1 MEFEAV
7 IGLEIHVEMKTIS
20 KMFSSAPVTFGD
32 DPNTQVMPLDI
43 AFPGT
48 MPVVNKQAVINAIR
62 VSNALHMQIDHELWF
77 DRKNY
82 FYSDLPKGFQ
92 ITQQARPIGSNGY
105 LTIEIDGL
113 SKKIEIER
121 LHMEE
126 DTCKQLHS
134 WDCSLLDYNRAGIP
148 LVEIVSRPD
157 MRSGE
162 EAMKYAEKAENLIP
176 SDPAPLMIK
185 YIANLNTD
193 FNKSESFHNIAN
205 DMLSKSGSII
215 IDDDK
220 YKALLATFFL
230 NYMKDRDVDFKRVF
244 ANTKKVRPDDIKNIM
259 RYENTKRTRY
269 FVTHQELSN
278 AMKKT
283 ASDMLAESSNNLD
296 VSGQMNQSTWSKL
309 EDYRNNYLFK
319 SISIAIL
326 DPSQAPKAA
335 EVTKKY
341 HDALEM
347 KWESAFKK
355 DGVNG
360 SKDQVRNYRSE
371 AEVVLNTLKSIR

>member
-1 MEFEAV
+1 MYVVVDYRVMKSLICPQCGAPAQLGFGRVQTFCEYCGCQIRDQLTEAESSTLGKNKEFVDAVEAA
-7 IGLEIHVEMKTIS
+7 IHCI
-20 KMFSSAPVTFGD
+20 
-32 DPNTQVMPLDI
+32 Q
-43 AFPGT
+43 
-48 MPVVNKQAVINAIR
+48 
-62 VSNALHMQIDHELWF
+62 SN
-77 DRKNY
+77 
-82 FYSDLPKGFQ
+82 
-92 ITQQARPIGSNGY
+92 
-105 LTIEIDGL
+105 
-113 SKKIEIER
+113 
-121 LHMEE
+121 
-126 DTCKQLHS
+126 
-134 WDCSLLDYNRAGIP
+134 DY
-148 LVEIVSRPD
+148 ET
-157 MRSGE
+157 
-162 EAMKYAEKAENLIP
+162 AMKYAEKAENLIP

-283 ASDMLAESSNNLD
+283 ASDMLAESLNNLD

-341 HDALEM
+341 YDALEM